1 MKKIVSLVVL
11 GILCGTM
18 AIFAE
23 DAKAM
28 PARMG
33 RFYLAPSFSFAN
45 QTFDKDGERQ
55 DTTDGKGAVKMFNLG
70 FALEY
75 GIISWITGAIQWA
88 PGWNVWSDLDFNLRQ
103 ITGGVAPSD
112 KEIEANLKDFGD
124 IFLGA
129 KIQIIGPA
137 APVQSEM
144 FRLAFGP
151 GVKIPLPGP
160 DFEDEYAKLSKD
172 IGSVMTGGDP
182 SETITVS
189 RLDKHVFSFGLRS
202 YFDYIINSHFSLN
215 LYNEFLYYPIKA
227 KGNKYAMGVPSSV
240 DVAYG
245 YDLTFEFEPHFD
257 TVFGNAILFHA
268 GLPVTYKTSPDVK
281 VNGTTRDDS
290 GMQSLS
296 LKPNVSVFFTQMPL
310 PLQFQL
316 GYTLPL
322 WGVNTP
328 ATNTI
333 VLQIRAYFKIG
344 SSS

>member
-1 MKKIVSLVVL
+1 MKKIISLAVL

-45 QTFDKDGERQ
+45 QKFDEDGERE
-55 DTTDGKGAVKMFNLG
+55 DTTDGKGAIKMFNLG

-75 GIISWITGAIQWA
+75 GIIDWITGAIQWA
-88 PGWNVWSDLDFNLRQ
+88 PGWNAWSDVDVAMGPKELD
-103 ITGGVAPSD
+103 
-112 KEIEANLKDFGD
+112 ANLKDFGD

-129 KIQIIGPA
+129 KIQVIGPS
-137 APVQSEM
+137 APVQSETL
-144 FRLAFGP
+144 RLAFGP

-160 DFEDEYAKLSKD
+160 DFEEESKK
-172 IGSVMTGGDP
+172 MTADYSAITGGGDP
-182 SETITVS
+182 SETITVAAID
-189 RLDKHVFSFGLRS
+189 RHVFGFGLRS

-215 LYNEFLYYPIKA
+215 LYNEIIFYPVKA
-227 KGNKYAMGVPSSV
+227 KANGATVGPYPTDKNVS
-240 DVAYG
+240 YG

-268 GLPVTYKTSPDVK
+268 GLPVNFKLTPDIK
-281 VNGTTRDDS
+281 VDGDAQDDTGT
-290 GMQSLS
+290 QSLG
-296 LKPNVSVFFTQMPL
+296 LKPNLSFFFTQWPL
-310 PLQFQL
+310 PMQFQL

-322 WGVNTP
+322 YGVNTN
-328 ATNTI
+328 AVNTI
-333 VLQIRAYFKIG
+333 VLQIRAYFRIG
-344 SSS
+344 SAD